1 VAGTGQPLLTGLR
14 ALIYQAGRRLV
25 SVTAAHDH
33 DDLHHLVDRLT
44 PRQAARL
51 RLLVA
56 ADPEFAPATE
66 PGSGHAARRPSIIG
80 IWESGRGD
88 LSERHDEIIRERLKR
103 SA

>member
-1 VAGTGQPLLTGLR
+1 MT
-14 ALIYQAGRRLV
+14 
-25 SVTAAHDH
+25 VTAAHDH

-44 PRQAARL
+44 PHQAARL

-56 ADPEFAPATE
+56 ADPEFAPVTE
-66 PGSGHAARRPSIIG
+66 PGSGQARRPSIIG

>member
-1 VAGTGQPLLTGLR
+1 
-14 ALIYQAGRRLV
+14 
-25 SVTAAHDH
+25 VTAARDH

-56 ADPEFAPATE
+56 SDPELAGATQAGHDQDKPA
-66 PGSGHAARRPSIIG
+66 APSIIG
-80 IWESGRGD
+80 IWDSGHGD